1 MVARGEVWWADFGE
15 PFGSEPGYE
24 RPVLVVSSDRYNR
37 SRIGTVIVTSAGC
50 TLDDVLTI
58 AKIVGLFI

>member
-1 MVARGEVWWADFGE
+1 MKNKFKRNAPMVAM
-15 PFGSEPGYE
+15 
-24 RPVLVVSSDRYNR
+24 L
-37 SRIGTVIVTSAGC
+37 GTVVVLSTGC

>member
-1 MVARGEVWWADFGE
+1 MKKLKRNAPMIAV
-15 PFGSEPGYE
+15 
-24 RPVLVVSSDRYNR
+24 
-37 SRIGTVIVTSAGC
+37 IGTVIVTSAGC